1 MTTRKGVC
9 AFWLWLISV
18 ICVVPA
24 MAAPLTL
31 SPPVAPT
38 ALASYL
44 DYWCDG
50 DGQATLAQ
58 ARQQDYRRVGS
69 AQVALGYRDDACWFR
84 VSLLHHGDAPLPLW
98 LTVDYALLDALD
110 VYLVQGDDPVPRAH
124 WSLGEAMPF
133 AERPVATRAFTVPL
147 SLPAASAQM
156 LYLRVQTQSS
166 MTVPVQLSGSQLWLE
181 YALGHDWI
189 LGVLYGIGF
198 GLFAYHLVLW
208 LGAREKA
215 NRFYVLHVG
224 SALLYVACLQGVA
237 QRFWPALL
245 PWPADLP
252 FLAAYL
258 ALLSGALFARDFL
271 DTVSLPKTDA
281 CLRLL
286 IGALSLAIFGQLL
299 LPHGSMN
306 HLQGLFAIL
315 TIATLMP
322 VGLICLRHQRP
333 QARVFLLAWG
343 MFLVMVVALALNT
356 YGLLSTFPVLLNLH
370 GLQIALACQQILLSL
385 GLAGRLNTLKRES
398 LERAHEMARAQA
410 DNAAKSEFLARMSHE
425 IRTPMNAVLG
435 LTELMR
441 DTRLDPTQR
450 NYMDTI
456 YNAGQSL
463 LGVIND
469 ILDYS
474 KIAAGKL
481 ALEAH
486 DFNLPKLLEDCL
498 TIFHGS
504 AEQKG
509 LRLVADLSADLPEW
523 VSGDGPRLRQVVLN
537 LLSNAVKF
545 TQRGEVR
552 LSAHCVL
559 KGDVVWLHCVVADEG
574 IGMTR
579 VQVAQLFES
588 FQQADISTTRR
599 YGGTG
604 LGLAIS
610 RQLVE
615 LMGGG
620 IEVESRAGQ
629 GSRFHFRVRL
639 LQGRP
644 PELGTDEPSPSSF
657 AGVKVLLVEDN
668 AVNQMV
674 VRALLGRLGVS
685 ASLASGGEEAL
696 EMLAAGDRFDLI
708 LMDCEMPGLDGY
720 ETTRRIR
727 LLERSGA
734 LPHRPVIA
742 LTAHALSEHR
752 ERCLAAG
759 MDDHLSKPLTL
770 QQVTA
775 TLYKWL
781 PPRTGGG

>member
-1 MTTRKGVC
+1 
-9 AFWLWLISV
+9 
-18 ICVVPA
+18 
-24 MAAPLTL
+24 
-31 SPPVAPT
+31 
-38 ALASYL
+38 
-44 DYWCDG
+44 
-50 DGQATLAQ
+50 
-58 ARQQDYRRVGS
+58 
-69 AQVALGYRDDACWFR
+69 
-84 VSLLHHGDAPLPLW
+84 
-98 LTVDYALLDALD
+98 
-110 VYLVQGDDPVPRAH
+110 
-124 WSLGEAMPF
+124 
-133 AERPVATRAFTVPL
+133 
-147 SLPAASAQM
+147 
-156 LYLRVQTQSS
+156 
-166 MTVPVQLSGSQLWLE
+166 
-181 YALGHDWI
+181 
-189 LGVLYGIGF
+189 
-198 GLFAYHLVLW
+198 
-208 LGAREKA
+208 
-215 NRFYVLHVG
+215 
-224 SALLYVACLQGVA
+224 
-237 QRFWPALL
+237 
-245 PWPADLP
+245 
-252 FLAAYL
+252 
-258 ALLSGALFARDFL
+258 
-271 DTVSLPKTDA
+271 
-281 CLRLL
+281 
-286 IGALSLAIFGQLL
+286 
-299 LPHGSMN
+299 
-306 HLQGLFAIL
+306 
-315 TIATLMP
+315 
-322 VGLICLRHQRP
+322 
-333 QARVFLLAWG
+333 
-343 MFLVMVVALALNT
+343 VMVVALALNT
-356 YGLLSTFPVLLNLH
+356 YGLLGTFPELLNLH

-481 ALEAH
+481 ELEAH
-486 DFNLPKLLEDCL
+486 DFNLPNLLEDCL

-552 LSAHCVL
+552 LSAHCS
-559 KGDVVWLHCVVADEG
+559 GTGGVVWLHCVVADEG

-615 LMGGG
+615 LMGGA

-629 GSRFHFRVRL
+629 GSRFHCRVRL

-644 PELGTDEPSPSSF
+644 PERGTDDPSPTSF
-657 AGVKVLLVEDN
+657 VGIKVLLVEDN

-685 ASLASGGEEAL
+685 ATLASGGEEAL
-696 EMLAAGDRFDLI
+696 
-708 LMDCEMPGLDGY
+708 
-720 ETTRRIR
+720 
-727 LLERSGA
+727 
-734 LPHRPVIA
+734 
-742 LTAHALSEHR
+742 
-752 ERCLAAG
+752 
-759 MDDHLSKPLTL
+759 
-770 QQVTA
+770 
-775 TLYKWL
+775 
-781 PPRTGGG
+781 

>member
-1 MTTRKGVC
+1 
-9 AFWLWLISV
+9 
-18 ICVVPA
+18 
-24 MAAPLTL
+24 
-31 SPPVAPT
+31 
-38 ALASYL
+38 
-44 DYWCDG
+44 
-50 DGQATLAQ
+50 
-58 ARQQDYRRVGS
+58 
-69 AQVALGYRDDACWFR
+69 
-84 VSLLHHGDAPLPLW
+84 
-98 LTVDYALLDALD
+98 
-110 VYLVQGDDPVPRAH
+110 
-124 WSLGEAMPF
+124 
-133 AERPVATRAFTVPL
+133 
-147 SLPAASAQM
+147 
-156 LYLRVQTQSS
+156 
-166 MTVPVQLSGSQLWLE
+166 
-181 YALGHDWI
+181 
-189 LGVLYGIGF
+189 
-198 GLFAYHLVLW
+198 
-208 LGAREKA
+208 
-215 NRFYVLHVG
+215 
-224 SALLYVACLQGVA
+224 
-237 QRFWPALL
+237 
-245 PWPADLP
+245 
-252 FLAAYL
+252 
-258 ALLSGALFARDFL
+258 
-271 DTVSLPKTDA
+271 
-281 CLRLL
+281 
-286 IGALSLAIFGQLL
+286 
-299 LPHGSMN
+299 
-306 HLQGLFAIL
+306 
-315 TIATLMP
+315 
-322 VGLICLRHQRP
+322 
-333 QARVFLLAWG
+333 
-343 MFLVMVVALALNT
+343 VVALALNT